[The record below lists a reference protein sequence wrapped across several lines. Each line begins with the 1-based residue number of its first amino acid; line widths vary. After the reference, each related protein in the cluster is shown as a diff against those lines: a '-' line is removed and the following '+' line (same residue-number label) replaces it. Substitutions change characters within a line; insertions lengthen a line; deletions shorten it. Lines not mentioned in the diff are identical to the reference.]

1 MKRGDGMANKEVFFI
16 TIMAAALLLTLM
28 IAPPLCAENQ
38 GNLSAAVDRDSAPVG
53 SVVTLTL
60 RYDLPENGS
69 MPPQAEIK
77 GLEGFTIL
85 GSAQKPGQIDLKILV
100 DRLEELKTDKISMS
114 YLDPEKNSRQLETD
128 GFAVK
133 VVPRIGADDK
143 AELKPLQSI
152 VPTGRSRLTLMLI
165 LGACAIVLL
174 GALFFF
180 WRRRAKRNGATAAGP
195 VVPAD
200 ELARWELE
208 RLDRSELFETGRV
221 KEFYFRFSA
230 ILKQYLEATR
240 GFPAAEYT
248 TEEISARID
257 REVDRSALSLLRQ
270 ADVVKFADD
279 MPTRA
284 RKQDDMLKA
293 YAYIG
298 ETCARKEEETETA
311 NNQREAQ

>member
-1 MKRGDGMANKEVFFI
+1 MKRGDGMAKKNAFLM
-16 TIMAAALLLTLM
+16 TIMAAALTLTLM
-28 IAPPLCAENQ
+28 IAAPLYAKNE
-38 GNLSAAVDRDSAPVG
+38 GKLSAAVDRESAPVG

-60 RYDLPENGS
+60 RYDLPENS
-69 MPPQAEIK
+69 SLPPQAEIK
-77 GLEGFTIL
+77 GLEGFTTL
-85 GSAQKPGQIDLKILV
+85 GSSQKPGQIDLKILI
-100 DRLEELKTDKISMS
+100 DRLDTLKTDKISLS
-114 YLDPEKNSRQLETD
+114 YLDPEKKSRQLETD
-128 GFAVK
+128 GFSVK
-133 VVPRIGADDK
+133 VIPRIGADDK

-152 VPTGRSRLTLMLI
+152 TPTTRSRLALMLI
-165 LGACAIVLL
+165 LSAFAVVLL
-174 GALFFF
+174 GALFFL
-180 WRRRAKRNGATAAGP
+180 WRRRAGRNVAAAAGP
-195 VVPAD
+195 VIPAD
-200 ELARWELE
+200 VVARAELE

-248 TEEISARID
+248 TEEIAARID

-298 ETCARKEEETETA
+298 ETGAPKEQETEA
-311 NNQREAQ
+311 AKSQGEAR